1 MFSALFASFVAWSF
15 SPFFRDSGNGDGGGN
30 GSAKSAE
37 QQQQQQ
43 QQRASSPPPPSAS
56 PAPILPAF
64 LRDRLPAPRP
74 PRFHTAVLYGRVLTT
89 LCACQLLRA
98 LSFLSTSLPG
108 PNYHCRAGSP
118 AATLA
123 MPRRWWGHLVVD
135 VGEQATKGCGD
146 LIFSSHTTFALVGCL
161 AYAAFGNSRAV
172 KAALWAAVAALSLL
186 IVASRKHY
194 TVDVVV
200 AWYVVPLV
208 WSFAS
213 RRWTTPERGSGG
225 GEVFFGSRGRERGE
239 KESEPF
245 SLLFLLSLPLLH
257 STLSREKRKGHHR
270 HQRLVPVVCHDQRR
284 GPGLLGVGGLLDE
297 EAVAA
302 VDERDHRRRARVP
315 LQGIDGLP
323 GEGLAGV
330 DADVADLSGEG
341 GAVEGDAEL
350 ERVWVR
356 GRRERLREE

>member
-37 QQQQQQ
+37 QQQQQQQ

-225 GEVFFGSRGRERGE
+225 GGGAGGERPRGSGVGREG
-239 KESEPF
+239 S
-245 SLLFLLSLPLLH
+245 SVS
-257 STLSREKRKGHHR
+257 G
-270 HQRLVPVVCHDQRR
+270 
-284 GPGLLGVGGLLDE
+284 GGGVGGGGGDGDKGGAKQRRQQQQQSESSKGRPFRHHPPSLI
-297 EAVAA
+297 AAVSSSGPGFVAA
-302 VDERDHRRRARVP
+302 E
-315 LQGIDGLP
+315 
-323 GEGLAGV
+323 EGRG
-330 DADVADLSGEG
+330 DVEEG
-341 GAVEGDAEL
+341 GLSCGTCPSCGGATA
-350 ERVWVR
+350 
-356 GRRERLREE
+356 

>member
-37 QQQQQQ
+37 QQQQQQQQ

-118 AATLA
+118 AATLS

-225 GEVFFGSRGRERGE
+225 GGGGSGGERPRGSGVGREG
-239 KESEPF
+239 S
-245 SLLFLLSLPLLH
+245 SVS
-257 STLSREKRKGHHR
+257 G
-270 HQRLVPVVCHDQRR
+270 
-284 GPGLLGVGGLLDE
+284 GGGVGGGGGDGDKGGAKQRRQQQQQSESSKGRPFRHHPPSLI
-297 EAVAA
+297 AAVSSSGPGFVAA
-302 VDERDHRRRARVP
+302 E
-315 LQGIDGLP
+315 
-323 GEGLAGV
+323 EGRG
-330 DADVADLSGEG
+330 DVEEG
-341 GAVEGDAEL
+341 GLSSCGTCPSCGGATA
-350 ERVWVR
+350 
-356 GRRERLREE
+356 

>member
-15 SPFFRDSGNGDGGGN
+15 SPFFRDSGHGGGSGGSSCSKVAAGN
-30 GSAKSAE
+30 GVENGNGGLKATTE
-37 QQQQQQ
+37 QQQQE
-43 QQRASSPPPPSAS
+43 QQRSASLPPPPSS
-56 PAPILPAF
+56 STPILPAF
-64 LRDRLPAPRP
+64 LRDRLPTLSP
-74 PRFHTAVLYGRVLTT
+74 PRFYTCVLYGRVLTT

-118 AATLA
+118 AATLP

-161 AYAAFGNSRAV
+161 AYSALGNSRVVAGL
-172 KAALWAAVAALSLL
+172 LWAAAVALSLL

-213 RRWTTPERGSGG
+213 RRWTTPERG
-225 GEVFFGSRGRERGE
+225 
-239 KESEPF
+239 
-245 SLLFLLSLPLLH
+245 
-257 STLSREKRKGHHR
+257 
-270 HQRLVPVVCHDQRR
+270 
-284 GPGLLGVGGLLDE
+284 
-297 EAVAA
+297 
-302 VDERDHRRRARVP
+302 
-315 LQGIDGLP
+315 
-323 GEGLAGV
+323 
-330 DADVADLSGEG
+330 G
-341 GAVEGDAEL
+341 GAVLGGGGGGANKLLQKLQLQRQRDRPFHSSLIAASSSSGFDADGHGGDVESG
-350 ERVWVR
+350 R
-356 GRRERLREE
+356 GGGLPCGGTCPSCGGAATATATATATAAAAAAAPRAA